1 MDRGGRAIL
10 MVGIHVALSLLMSSS
25 LRGQCREYELVV
37 RDGLKAGQSLSIRA
51 FSVNELAPYH
61 YKPEPVEAVKE
72 AMTTELEKSLA
83 RLNQFGEVSVV
94 RDNEPASTDLILEG
108 TISRLDE
115 GNRARR
121 MILPDDKAAAKMRVS
136 GVIKRASNGETVM
149 WFHCTSAKLGGL
161 IGQGGLFTEGGKTL
175 IHRCVKKIAADI
187 SKTVANAEQK
197 PMRGKPLKK
206 W

>member
-1 MDRGGRAIL
+1 MARSMQAIG
-10 MVGIHVALSLLMSSS
+10 VAGIVAVLSLLLSSNV
-25 LRGQCREYELVV
+25 RGQCREYELVI

-72 AMTTELEKSLA
+72 ALTTELAKSLA
-83 RLNQFGEVSVV
+83 RLNRFGEVSLA
-94 RDNEPASTDLILEG
+94 RASDPVSADLILEG

-115 GNRARR
+115 GSRARR
-121 MILPDDKAAAKMRVS
+121 MLLPDDKSAANMRVS

-161 IGQGGLFTEGGKTL
+161 IGQGGLFTEGGRTL
-175 IHRCVKKIAADI
+175 IQRCVRKIAADI
-187 SKTVANAEQK
+187 SKTILRADQK
-197 PMRGKPLKK
+197 PMRGKAVTK